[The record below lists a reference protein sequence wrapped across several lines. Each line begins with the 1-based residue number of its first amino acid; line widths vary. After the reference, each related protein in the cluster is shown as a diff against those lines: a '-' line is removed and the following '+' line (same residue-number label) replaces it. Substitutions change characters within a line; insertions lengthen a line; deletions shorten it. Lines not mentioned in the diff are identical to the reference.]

1 MFACNYILKCHYDNG
16 RDNVIDAFEYI
27 SEKDLIA
34 LIADIFVQN
43 GCSDFVASQIA
54 ENCASAERDGSVSHG
69 VFRVEGYV
77 NTLRSGWVDG
87 AAVPVIEDKAPGVLT
102 VDAKNGFA
110 QPALSLAREAFVEKV
125 QSNGIALLTI
135 GNAHHFSSLWPDI
148 LPFAQSGL
156 VAISMVNSFACSV
169 PHGAKSPVFGTNPIA
184 FAAPVEGQPP
194 LVFDFATTTM
204 ANGDV
209 QIAAKEGRLLPD
221 GTGVDDSGNLTNDP
235 EAILDGGALVPFGG
249 HKGSA
254 ISLMVELLAA
264 GLSGG
269 NFSFEF
275 DWSTHPGAETPKT
288 GQIIIGIDP
297 SFCGFGQGLS
307 SRALILMKMLEDAG
321 FDARPGLRR
330 HRLCAERREHGIPLK
345 ASQVVRL
352 RALAAGA
359 V

>member
-1 MFACNYILKCHYDNG
+1 M
-16 RDNVIDAFEYI
+16 RDAFEYI

-34 LIADIFVQN
+34 LIGEIFVHN
-43 GCSDFVASQIA
+43 GCSDVVASQIA
-54 ENCASAERDGSVSHG
+54 ENCASAERDGSLSHG

-87 AAVPVIEDKAPGVLT
+87 TAVPKIADTAPGVLC
-102 VDAKNGFA
+102 VDGKNGFA
-110 QPALSLAREAFVEKV
+110 QPALSLARDTFVEKV
-125 QSNGIALLTI
+125 QRNGIALLTI

-169 PHGAKSPVFGTNPIA
+169 PHGAKTPVFGTNPIA
-184 FAAPVEGQPP
+184 FAAPVDGQPP

-209 QIAAKEGRLLPD
+209 QIAAKEGRSLPA
-221 GTGVDDSGNLTNDP
+221 GTGVDGNGDLTDDP
-235 EAILDGGALVPFGG
+235 EAILNGGALVPFGG

-275 DWSTHPGAETPKT
+275 DWSTHPGAETPRT

-297 SFCGFGQGLS
+297 SYCGLGNGLS
-307 SRALILMKMLEDAG
+307 SRALVLMKMLEDAG
-321 FDARPGLRR
+321 FEARPGLRR
-330 HRLCAERREHGIPLK
+330 HRLCTERQEHGIPLK
-345 ASQVVRL
+345 TSQLIRL

-359 V
+359 D

>member
-1 MFACNYILKCHYDNG
+1 MS
-16 RDNVIDAFEYI
+16 DAFEYS
-27 SEKDLIA
+27 SEKELIA
-34 LIADIFVQN
+34 LLEEIFVQN
-43 GCSDFVASQIA
+43 GCSDVVARQLA
-54 ENCASAERDGSVSHG
+54 ENCTGAERDGSLSHG
-69 VFRVEGYV
+69 VFRIEGYV

-87 AAVPVIEDKAPGVLT
+87 KAVPIIEDKAPGFIA
-102 VDAKNGFA
+102 VDANNGFA
-110 QPALSLAREAFVEKV
+110 QPALALAHDAFVEKIR
-125 QSNGIALLTI
+125 SNGIALLAI

-148 LPFAQSGL
+148 LPFAESGL
-156 VAISMVNSFACSV
+156 VALSMVNSFACSV
-169 PHGAKSPVFGTNPIA
+169 PHGASTPVYGTNPIA

-209 QIAAKEGRLLPD
+209 QIAAKEGRSLPA
-221 GTGVDDSGNLTNDP
+221 GTGVDRNGELTNNPD
-235 EAILDGGALVPFGG
+235 AILDGGALVPFGG

-254 ISLMVELLAA
+254 ISLMVELLTA

-297 SFCGFGQGLS
+297 SFGGLGRGLP
-307 SRALILMKMLEDAG
+307 SRASVLMKMLEDAG

-330 HRLCAERREHGIPLK
+330 HRLCAERRTHGIPLK
-345 ASQVVRL
+345 IPQLTRL
-352 RALAAGA
+352 RALASGA
-359 V
+359 A

>member
-1 MFACNYILKCHYDNG
+1 M
-16 RDNVIDAFEYI
+16 RDAFEYI

-34 LIADIFVQN
+34 LIGGIFVQN
-43 GCSDFVASQIA
+43 GCSNVVANQLA
-54 ENCASAERDGSVSHG
+54 ENCASAERDGSLSHG
-69 VFRVEGYV
+69 VFRIEGYV

-87 AAVPVIEDKAPGVLT
+87 SAIPAIEGKAPGLIA

-110 QPALSLAREAFVEKV
+110 QPALSLARDAFVEKV
-125 QSNGIALLTI
+125 RGNGIALLTI

-148 LPFAQSGL
+148 LPFAESGL
-156 VAISMVNSFACSV
+156 VALSMVNSFACSV

-184 FAAPVEGQPP
+184 FAAPVDGQPP

-209 QIAAKEGRLLPD
+209 QIAAKEGRSLPA
-221 GTGVDDSGNLTNDP
+221 GTGVDRNGDLTGDP
-235 EAILDGGALVPFGG
+235 EAILNGGALVPFGG

-269 NFSFEF
+269 NFSSEF

-297 SFCGFGQGLS
+297 SRGGQGRGLS
-307 SRALILMKMLEDAG
+307 SRAVILMKMLEDAG

-330 HRLCAERREHGIPLK
+330 HRLCMERHAHGIPLK
-345 ASQVVRL
+345 TSQLIRL
-352 RALAAGA
+352 RALATGTASA
-359 V
+359 E